1 MHLLVWCWN
10 CALYA
15 RYPRAVW
22 VFWRELGYFPNIV
35 FPATYNDKMFWRRVF
50 DTNPL
55 HAIYCDKLAVKDVF
69 TRICSELKVA
79 ETLWTSSDPVDLPI
93 ELMGQNVFVKTN
105 NASSRNVSF
114 PQNETSREEF
124 FEQCR
129 LWLSRPYKSWN
140 REWGYSQIK
149 PLLFAEQRIVAQ
161 KGTLEDLKI
170 HLFGGKVYYT
180 VIYHDEGMPG
190 SRSAIFNKDGERLR
204 VTNSVVQNSPDRA
217 LPEGYKVPKAYSR
230 AMMIAEKIAAGSD
243 YLRVDLMCDSNEL
256 YGGEITVYPTGG
268 TMTNSDPAVLAD
280 MGRCWNLD
288 LSWFMHTQHAGW
300 RRWYQQVLR
309 YHLQD
314 DRI

>member
-1 MHLLVWCWN
+1 
-10 CALYA
+10 
-15 RYPRAVW
+15 
-22 VFWRELGYFPNIV
+22 
-35 FPATYNDKMFWRRVF
+35 MFWRRVF

-69 TRICSELKVA
+69 TRTCSELKVS
-79 ETLWTSSDPVDLPI
+79 ETLWTSSDPADLPI
-93 ELMGQNVFVKTN
+93 ELMGQNIFVKTN

-114 PQNETSREEF
+114 PQNNISREEF
-124 FEQCR
+124 LRQCR

-149 PLLFAEQRIVAQ
+149 PLLFAEQRIVPQ
-161 KGTLEDLKI
+161 KGILEDLKI
-170 HLFGGKVYYT
+170 HLFGGKVYYA
-180 VIYHDEGMPG
+180 VIYHDEGMPA

-204 VTNSVVQNSPDRA
+204 VTNSVVQHSSDRA
-217 LPEGYKVPKAYSR
+217 LPAGYEVPKAYGR

-268 TMTNSDPAVLAD
+268 AMTNSDPAVLAD

-288 LSWFMHTQHAGW
+288 LSWFMRTQHAGW
-300 RRWYQQVLR
+300 RRWYQQILR
-309 YHLQD
+309 HHLQD